1 MKKSDSIVLNKILKE
16 IAYLQSKTDNIISF
30 EDFDKDEDKKRIV
43 AMTLINIGELTRHIS
58 QECKDLAKDIPFK
71 NIIGLRDVA
80 AHGYHSLKSDS
91 VWGTVKT
98 SIPDFK
104 SKIEKLLARTYGI

>member
-1 MKKSDSIVLNKILKE
+1 MKKSDEIVLKKILKE
-16 IAYLQSKTDNIISF
+16 IAYLQSKTNTVALF
-30 EDFDKDEDKKRIV
+30 EDFDNDEDKKRIV

-58 QECKDLAKDIPFK
+58 QECKDAAKDIPFK

-91 VWGTVKT
+91 IWGTVKN
-98 SIPDFK
+98 SIPDLK
-104 SKIEKLLARTYGI
+104 SKIEKLLG